1 VSRVYPS
8 SRLTAMTA
16 AYGQSI
22 ASSPGSLGVRM
33 YRKTTHMPPTNG
45 GVAVHCEVKKR
56 TDGRFERFLR

>member
-1 VSRVYPS
+1 MSRVYPS

-33 YRKTTHMPPTNG
+33 YRNTTHMPPTNG
-45 GVAVHCEVKKR
+45 GGAVH
-56 TDGRFERFLR
+56 